1 MVILDCHLK
10 LNFKSNKTVERT
22 NKTAKYNR
30 GIKTQNAVNAKSR
43 DILTQ
48 KLQLKQVNFY
58 TGISYSL

>member
-22 NKTAKYNR
+22 NKIAKYNR
-30 GIKTQNAVNAKSR
+30 GIKTRNAVNAKSR